1 MKLDKIQL
9 SANITRIIT
18 GAVIAIVGL
27 ILLLKPGTS
36 LVTVCYILG
45 VASAIKG
52 VVKIIESKKSN
63 NTGAMVSGVA
73 TLVLAFVLFL
83 HPEFLLSIFPVII
96 GIGILGYGIIS
107 LLSHKAKG
115 IVPKIIPAVSVIVG
129 IAVIV
134 VPFKFAETITAV
146 TGLALVIIGILL
158 AISDFIFK
166 KYIDTT
172 DIPKIPDDGYKEVEF
187 RDVEEN

>member
-45 VASAIKG
+45 VAAAIKG
-52 VVKIIESKKSN
+52 VVKIIDSKKSD

-115 IVPKIIPAVSVIVG
+115 IIPKIIPAVSVIVG

-146 TGLALVIIGILL
+146 TGLALVVIGILL
-158 AISDFIFK
+158 AVSDFIFK
-166 KYIDTT
+166 KYIDTA

-187 RDVEEN
+187 RDVEE

>member
-1 MKLDKIQL
+1 MKLEKIQL

-83 HPEFLLSIFPVII
+83 HPQFLLSIFPVII

-115 IVPKIIPAVSVIVG
+115 IIPKIIPVVTVIIG
-129 IAVIV
+129 ISVIV
-134 VPFKFAETITAV
+134 VPFKFAQTITAV
-146 TGLALVIIGILL
+146 TGLALVIIGIII
-158 AISDFIFK
+158 AISEFIFK
-166 KYIDTT
+166 KYLKTT
-172 DIPKIPDDGYKEVEF
+172 DIPELPDDGYKEVEF

>member
-45 VASAIKG
+45 VAAAIKG
-52 VVKIIESKKSN
+52 VVKIIESKKSD

-107 LLSHKAKG
+107 LLSHKEKG
-115 IVPKIIPAVSVIVG
+115 IIPKIIPAVAVIVG

-187 RDVEEN
+187 RDVED

>member
-45 VASAIKG
+45 VAAAIKG

-187 RDVEEN
+187 RDVED